1 MALRILT
8 NIENIFSK
16 YSVIFFIPRSG
27 ALNSKTKYA
36 REWDNSVIII
46 WTNILEAI
54 LTQRHR
60 VTEYQR
66 QTPYYIQSSQRR
78 LHRKEFTKRAHRRS
92 FYILFKAKPSL
103 CSESRVSLCGS
114 VSLCEP
120 YKSKLICNIKVS
132 DKTPSPRTSL
142 PERTAAKNRGEN
154 GGFYGKQREETEKTV
169 VWPDEIGGLTSS
181 NNRDDKIKQPG
192 R

>member
-1 MALRILT
+1 MRKSGLCDKKRGCAYFDTPSLRLA
-8 NIENIFSK
+8 SPLKK
-16 YSVIFFIPRSG
+16 YS
-27 ALNSKTKYA
+27 
-36 REWDNSVIII
+36 
-46 WTNILEAI
+46 
-54 LTQRHR
+54 HR
-60 VTEYQR
+60 DTEYQR

-103 CSESRVSLCGS
+103 CSESRVSLRGS

-154 GGFYGKQREETEKTV
+154 GGFYGKRREETEKTV
-169 VWPDEIGGLTSS
+169 V
-181 NNRDDKIKQPG
+181 
-192 R
+192 